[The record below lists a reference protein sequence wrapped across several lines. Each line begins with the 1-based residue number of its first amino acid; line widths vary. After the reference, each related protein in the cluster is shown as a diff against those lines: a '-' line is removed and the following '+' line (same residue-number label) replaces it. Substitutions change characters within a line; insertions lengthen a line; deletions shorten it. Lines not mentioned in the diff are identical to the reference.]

1 MLLANLW
8 RINFISCNF
17 ALKKKL
23 NCLQY
28 INYLKLFI
36 LPLKMYEKKKK
47 KKKKTYMASV
57 VSSDPMRTRWDTIQA
72 LAPLNKAA

>member
-47 KKKKTYMASV
+47 KKTYMASV